1 MIVFTIC
8 SANFMSYAL
17 TLYETISAH
26 EADLTFYLLLCDH
39 KDSIDPSAFDFEIIY
54 IEDLGVPNFDMMREN
69 YSITEL
75 NTSLKPFM
83 FLYLF
88 DRHPG
93 EHVAYF
99 DPDIMVCS
107 PLIELKE
114 LMHEGAP
121 CILTPHITEPAEFAD
136 MNDGMFL
143 IYGIYNL
150 GFCCLAD
157 TPEVRRVVAWWSRR
171 LETECIIDLP
181 RGRFVDQKWAD
192 LLPAMIGGTAILRH
206 PGYNAAYWNL
216 SQRRLAKCGT
226 QWRVNQEPLRFFHFS
241 GNLIEDVN
249 VFSRHSHEFN
259 VHSFGSVGNLLA
271 EYRSLIYKNG
281 HDFYSG
287 LDYGFNWSGSSGR
300 NEHTLLEIFASRPKA
315 KAPPHLP
322 LRRLDAGRELPPR
335 VRAVREEAEG
345 RVRQA
350 LLGDEPPTGYCI
362 VCDGRTRFRA
372 SGEAHCEP
380 SGGRQGLVCS
390 ACGFDVPVRLGLH
403 ACRQLLSR
411 DDTAVAVVAE
421 RGRRIEDA
429 LRARLDGGGNAAA
442 RSICLV
448 DLSSA
453 EATASDLLGLS
464 RAHSVLIV
472 VDPTDETEA
481 LFARAGLPVAL
492 YEGWS
497 EACLYMLRPTR
508 LAIVGEP
515 SRRSTG

>member
-1 MIVFTIC
+1 MIFFTIC

-17 TLYETISAH
+17 ALYESMAKH
-26 EADLTFYLLLCDH
+26 EPDVTFYLLLCDE
-39 KDSIDPSAFDFEIIY
+39 KNSLDPSGFDFEIIY
-54 IEDLGVPNFDMMREN
+54 IEDLGVPNLDFMKDN

-93 EHVAYF
+93 KHAAYF

-107 PLIELKE
+107 PLRELKE
-114 LMHEGAP
+114 LIREGAP

-150 GFCCLAD
+150 GFCCFAD
-157 TPEVRRVVAWWSRR
+157 TPEVRRIVAWWSRR

-192 LLPAMIGGTAILRH
+192 LLPAMIGDTVILRH

-216 SQRRLAKCGT
+216 SQRRLAKRGT
-226 QWRVNQEPLRFFHFS
+226 QWHVNDMPLRFFHFS
-241 GNLIEDVN
+241 GNLIEDAS

-259 VHSFGSVGNLLA
+259 INTFGCVGDLLS
-271 EYRSLIYKNG
+271 EYRELVYKNG
-281 HDFYSG
+281 HDFYSSI
-287 LDYGFNWSGSSGR
+287 DYGFNWSGASGK
-300 NEHTLLEIFASRPKA
+300 NEHTLLEIFASRPKGE
-315 KAPPHLP
+315 APPHLP
-322 LRRLDAGRELPPR
+322 LRSLHAGRGLPPR
-335 VRAVREEAEG
+335 VRAIREEAEG

-350 LLGDEPPTGYCI
+350 LLQHEPLTGYCI
-362 VCDGRTRFRA
+362 VCESRNRFRA
-372 SGEAHCEP
+372 SGEAE

-390 ACGFDVPVRLGLH
+390 ACGFDVPARLGIH
-403 ACRQLLSR
+403 ACRQMLSR
-411 DDTAVAVVAE
+411 GFTAVAVEAE
-421 RGRRIEDA
+421 RGGLIEDK
-429 LRARLDGGGNAAA
+429 LRARLDGGGKPGA
-442 RSICLV
+442 RSICLM
-448 DLSSA
+448 DMSSPGA
-453 EATASDLLGLS
+453 ASSELLALS
-464 RAHSVLIV
+464 RAHAVLII

-481 LFARAGLPVAL
+481 LFARSGVGFAL

-497 EACLYMLRPTR
+497 ESCMYLLRPTR

-515 SRRSTG
+515 A